1 MAYIYYALDNS
12 QEGLVPI
19 EAARPPHGVWRSMSP
34 RGLALKYV
42 ACATAIVASLALSSF
57 PSGSTA
63 QAEQQ
68 EAPVDQTV
76 ATTTAAQASASMLQ
90 GVSAKAKDAYASA
103 CAARDQAASAQADE
117 SAEDDLTYVAAS
129 EYGRGDGLMGSGTA
143 SGERITA
150 DSMGVAMRTMPLG
163 TVVEI
168 TYGDATVRATVND
181 RGPYSGNRQIDL
193 QPAVA
198 EALGFSG
205 TGTVG
210 YRVVG

>member
-1 MAYIYYALDNS
+1 
-12 QEGLVPI
+12 
-19 EAARPPHGVWRSMSP
+19 MSP
-34 RGLALKYV
+34 RGLVLKHA
-42 ACATAIVASLALSSF
+42 ACAVAIVASLSLSSF
-57 PSGSTA
+57 PAASPAEA
-63 QAEQQ
+63 QQTETT
-68 EAPVDQTV
+68 VDQTQV
-76 ATTTAAQASASMLQ
+76 TETMAKASASMLQ
-90 GVSAKAKDAYASA
+90 GVSARARDAYAST
-103 CAARDQAASAQADE
+103 CAANEQADDE
-117 SAEDDLTYVAAS
+117 TETDFTYVAAS

-143 SGERITA
+143 SGERVTEG
-150 DSMGVAMRTMPLG
+150 SMGVAMRTMPLG

-168 TYGDATVRATVND
+168 TYGGVTVQATVND